1 MGYLIQILKHDW
13 PLIMSMAATG
23 LAGFFADFLLN
34 RFRVKPLSRFAAQ
47 KGYQFI
53 ATDKSKAA
61 PFFENFIPVIPHR
74 RYEVV
79 GAVNI
84 IQGEIA
90 GVEFYYFEQQL
101 SLPDGFYTP
110 PYEIHIDFTRI
121 STLPIRPASRAE
133 NTPLTLS
140 TRLTEHPH
148 SPPRS
153 AEP

>member
-34 RFRVKPLSRFAAQ
+34 RFRVKRLSRFAAQ
-47 KGYQFI
+47 KGYKFI
-53 ATDKSKAA
+53 ATDTSKAA
-61 PFFENFIPVIPHR
+61 PFFENFIPATPYR

-90 GVEFYYFEQQL
+90 DL
-101 SLPDGFYTP
+101 
-110 PYEIHIDFTRI
+110 
-121 STLPIRPASRAE
+121 
-133 NTPLTLS
+133 
-140 TRLTEHPH
+140 
-148 SPPRS
+148 
-153 AEP
+153 